1 MWHCLPWTLDS
12 NTSWPEAGFSCAS
25 RGAIWDVQN
34 AWDRFAGLMD
44 MTQYLQVIHV
54 LWEQQWEAISKGMDT
69 WNKQHLWG
77 TQRLLYLLLPV
88 HIPWCVSGGEA
99 GGFSSPLPVYNP
111 VASKQVS
118 STGINPTNTTP
129 TGINPTNT
137 PYKHH
142 TFNSSASPLAL
153 LSQPSQALSHLGES

>member
-25 RGAIWDVQN
+25 RGAIWDVLN

-88 HIPWCVSGGEA
+88 HIPWCVSGGGEA

-118 STGINPTNTTP
+118 STGINHTLQTP
-129 TGINPTNT
+129 HLQFLCQSTCTALPAFTSTKPPRGELTDP
-137 PYKHH
+137 
-142 TFNSSASPLAL
+142 NSI
-153 LSQPSQALSHLGES
+153 ES